1 MAKVDVIDPF
11 PVNAVNKGEP
21 NNPRYLE
28 QTQSTPRLKDAVVAV
43 QESNATPA
51 LNVVAATVE
60 ETAESETHPGERPAN
75 ILHEAYPKSNL
86 QLPDHHID
94 DARSLKVVIIGAGLS
109 GILAGILLP
118 VKVPK
123 LELAIL
129 EKNDDVGGTW
139 LENIYPGVRC
149 DIPAHVYQSTFT
161 PYTQWS
167 QQFAE
172 GHEILGYW
180 QTQARKYDVYKYVKF
195 ARRVQD
201 VSWSDE
207 EAQWTIAG
215 VNPKT
220 GETFEEKAD
229 FVLPAIGRFN
239 DWRLPAYPGVS
250 DYQGHLRHTS
260 NWDPSFDPTG
270 KKIAIIGNGASGIQV
285 LPNLQPIAKHIDHY
299 ARSKTWIAGS
309 WAGDERTFEPQWYSE
324 EQKKEFLDP
333 EKYLKFRKELE
344 DKYWRRFAS
353 TFRGS
358 EENLKMR
365 EQFIEIMTRRLAK
378 KPELLD
384 LLVPDFNPNCRRLTP
399 GPGYLEALTA
409 DNVTLIQDRIKRFTA
424 TGIETVDGQHREV
437 DAILCAT
444 GAAVDF
450 IPPFNVRARGVNLR
464 EAWKPVPPGEK
475 VDDASH
481 FGWPYTYLGLAV
493 PNMPNLLFIHGPH
506 GAGPS
511 GTVPHSVEVQVT
523 YYAKLLRKVSTQ
535 GIKAMWP
542 SKRAADDFVAY
553 ADAFFPTT
561 VLTDNCSSWA
571 NGGRPGGR
579 VHGIWPGSAGHVT
592 LVRKE
597 PRWEDWEYE
606 YLHQSGNRL
615 IGWFGNGWTK
625 KEKDSNEDMTAYLEL
640 EGTVDLRLLHEKWW
654 E

>member
-1 MAKVDVIDPF
+1 MANVDVIDPF
-11 PVNAVNKGEP
+11 QVSAVSNGEP
-21 NNPRYLE
+21 NGHQYLE
-28 QTQSTPRLKDAVVAV
+28 QTPSTSKLKEAVVV
-43 QESNATPA
+43 VKESYPA
-51 LNVVAATVE
+51 ASPKEELNGDIHSEHRAANV
-60 ETAESETHPGERPAN
+60 
-75 ILHEAYPKSNL
+75 LHEAYPKSNV

-123 LELAIL
+123 LELTIL

-139 LENIYPGVRC
+139 LENVYPGVRC

-172 GHEILGYW
+172 GHEILRYW
-180 QTQARKYDVYKYVKF
+180 QTQAKKYDVYKYVKF
-195 ARRVQD
+195 GRRVQD
-201 VSWSDE
+201 VDWNDDD
-207 EAQWTIAG
+207 AQWTITG
-215 VNPKT
+215 VNPTT
-220 GETFEEKAD
+220 GESFEEKAD

-239 DWRLPAYPGVS
+239 DWKLPSYPGVS

-260 NWDPSFDPTG
+260 NWDPSFDATG

-285 LPNLQPIAKHIDHY
+285 LPNLQPIAQHIDHY
-299 ARSKTWIAGS
+299 ARSRTWIAGS

-333 EKYLKFRKELE
+333 AKYLKFRKALE
-344 DKYWRRFAS
+344 DKYWRRFPS

-358 EENLKMR
+358 EQNIKMR
-365 EQFIEIMTRRLAK
+365 ERFIEIMAQRLAR

-384 LLVPDFNPNCRRLTP
+384 LLVPDFSPNCRRLTP

-409 DNVTLIQDRIKRFTA
+409 DNVTLIQDPIRRFTA
-424 TGIETVDGQHREV
+424 TGIETVTGEHREV

-444 GAAVDF
+444 GAAIDF
-450 IPPFNVRARGVNLR
+450 VPPFNVRARGVNLR
-464 EAWKPVPPGEK
+464 EAWKPLSQGEK
-475 VDDASH
+475 ADASH

-493 PNMPNLLFIHGPH
+493 PNIPNLLFIHGPH

-542 SKRAADDFVAY
+542 SRQAADDFVAY

-571 NGGRPGGR
+571 NGGKPGGR

-606 YLHQSGNRL
+606 YRHESGNRL

-625 KEKDSNEDMTAYLEL
+625 KERDDGEDMTAYLQL

>member
-1 MAKVDVIDPF
+1 MANVDVIDPF
-11 PVNAVNKGEP
+11 HVSAVSNGEP
-21 NNPRYLE
+21 NSHQYLA
-28 QTQSTPRLKDAVVAV
+28 QTQPTPRLKEALVVA
-43 QESNATPA
+43 QESNPIEV
-51 LNVVAATVE
+51 LDAAASIE
-60 ETAESETHPGERPAN
+60 EAPNGETQPDQRPAN
-75 ILHEAYPKSNL
+75 ILHEAYPKSNV

-94 DARSLKVVIIGAGLS
+94 DGRTLKVVIIGAGLS

-123 LELAIL
+123 LELTIL

-139 LENIYPGVRC
+139 LENVYPGVRC

-172 GHEILGYW
+172 GHEILRYW

-195 ARRVQD
+195 GRRVQD
-201 VSWSDE
+201 VDWNDQN
-207 EAQWTIAG
+207 AQWTITG

-239 DWRLPAYPGVS
+239 DWRLPSYPGVS
-250 DYQGHLRHTS
+250 DYRGHLRHTS

-270 KKIAIIGNGASGIQV
+270 KKIALIGNGASGIQV
-285 LPNLQPIAKHIDHY
+285 LPNLQPIADHIDHY
-299 ARSKTWIAGS
+299 ARSRTWIAGS
-309 WAGDERTFEPQWYSE
+309 WAGDERTFAPQWYSE

-344 DKYWRRFAS
+344 DKYWRRFPS

-358 EENLKMR
+358 EENLQMR
-365 EQFIEIMTRRLAK
+365 ERFIQIMAQRLVK

-409 DNVTLIQDRIKRFTA
+409 DNVTLIQDPIKRFTA
-424 TGIETVDGQHREV
+424 TGIETVTGEHREV

-450 IPPFNVRARGVNLR
+450 VPPFNVRARGVNLR
-464 EAWKPVPPGEK
+464 EAWKPLSQDEK
-475 VDDASH
+475 VDASH
-481 FGWPYTYLGLAV
+481 FGWPYT
-493 PNMPNLLFIHGPH
+493 
-506 GAGPS
+506 
-511 GTVPHSVEVQVT
+511 VEVQVT
-523 YYAKLLRKVSTQ
+523 YFAKLLRKVSTQ

-571 NGGRPGGR
+571 NGARPGGR

-606 YLHQSGNRL
+606 YLHESGNRL
-615 IGWFGNGWTK
+615 IGWFGNGWTR
-625 KEKDSNEDMTAYLEL
+625 KERDDHEDMTAYLQL
-640 EGTVDLRLLHEKWW
+640 EGTVDLRELHEKWW